1 MGCVIV
7 RVTLEISYVQPGKLH
22 TVTTYTTRINKMK
35 FKVKIIK
42 YGHPV
47 WPSQD
52 SKRASLERTKSAF
65 ITSEGKSD
73 LDARKKRLLQD
84 VSNVNISRSKSD
96 VSHSNRPKPFSSSS
110 DGNNH
115 KSRDSS
121 SRSKPL
127 SPSSDDTNK
136 SSPG

>member
-22 TVTTYTTRINKMK
+22 TVTTYTRINKMK

-52 SKRASLERTKSAF
+52 SKRASL
-65 ITSEGKSD
+65 
-73 LDARKKRLLQD
+73 
-84 VSNVNISRSKSD
+84 
-96 VSHSNRPKPFSSSS
+96 
-110 DGNNH
+110 
-115 KSRDSS
+115 
-121 SRSKPL
+121 
-127 SPSSDDTNK
+127 
-136 SSPG
+136 